1 MREFGYQRAHD
12 VAGAVALLAADPE
25 PATSA
30 AAPTSST

>member
-12 VAGAVALLAADPE
+12 ITGAVSSSP
-25 PATSA
+25 PTRTRATSA